1 MKAGSLWARPRF
13 AWLAAICVCVIA
25 VGLVPGVKV
34 AAATQAAGVNLAYAC
49 QFPSGAK
56 QVRVRIYSAFPGTG
70 TVNTPIQPDKVTVSV
85 TVPRASLGDLTRL
98 GAGAVTG
105 TVQLSVLVTQPGTSV
120 DARWPALAISST
132 AIPKDGDVTLAGSG
146 PVPPATVAAT
156 GSAAFSAGDLAVA
169 LTMRRADGGATT
181 PTAVSLAC
189 TPNLGQ
195 NTTMVTVPISGS
207 NQPGTIGRAGI
218 KQARAV
224 QRADQACEHVM
235 LPPFGFNHNI
245 LPFPGGFPPD
255 PDPANGFIYNV
266 PPDQVTS
273 GCANVLGYTNVN
285 KLGASAKLRGVIG
298 ADTSLRDDYNIPSN
312 YVQADTIAFPSI
324 TPPPATFLSFGFV
337 PTTARVELKPIG
349 NTNIVAEG
357 AANGT
362 LPGARTSDVT
372 AYAQVWLSIS
382 DVHVNGVPL
391 DVGAH
396 CRIARPMALT
406 LTGHSNLVPNYQVD
420 TGGELQGVANIPPFK
435 GCGVN
440 DNLDPLLTASVSG
453 PGNHLSLLQGPLCI
467 PSYPNQC
474 PRTDFG
480 WSVTPGGAWSAT
492 SGGPYI
498 TVNNRVDYTQIQFAC
513 QSATLKGT
521 LRKGTHMFN
530 RIGAITDASTMT
542 CADQTQQLP
551 GTFTVTYGGLPWPLD
566 VRSYDPTISSGEAVG
581 QFNGVSVQVSGPGCS
596 FNAAGYGTFL
606 HDNSPSAF
614 APSLQGVNVSDVSG
628 CNGLVAAGS
637 FLDFLFGPGA
647 GLPFGGFDP
656 AQTITSP

>member
-25 VGLVPGVKV
+25 VSLVPGVEV
-34 AAATQAAGVNLAYAC
+34 AAATQAADVNLAYAC

-70 TVNTPIQPDKVTVSV
+70 TVNTPIQPGKVTVSV

-224 QRADQACEHVM
+224 QRADQGCEHAM

-245 LPFPGGFPPD
+245 LPFPGGFPPG
-255 PDPANGFIYNV
+255 PDPANAFIYNL
-266 PPDQVTS
+266 PPDGLTP

-298 ADTSLRDDYNIPSN
+298 ADLALRDVINSPPGN
-312 YVQADTIAFPSI
+312 YVQVDTIAFPSI

-357 AANGT
+357 PLDPT
-362 LPGARTSDVT
+362 LPGARSNDVT

-406 LTGHSNLVPNYQVD
+406 LTGHSNVVPNYQVD
-420 TGGELQGVANIPPFK
+420 TGGELQGVANIPPFR

-453 PGNHLSLLQGPLCI
+453 PGNHLSLLQGPLCE
-467 PSYPNQC
+467 PSYLFQC

-498 TVNNRVDYTQIQFAC
+498 SVVNRVNNTAFYFAC
-513 QSATLKGT
+513 QPATLKGT

-542 CADQTQQLP
+542 CADPNSPPQLP

-566 VRSYDPTISSGEAVG
+566 VRTYDPTISSGEALG
-581 QFNGVSVQVSGPGCS
+581 KFNGVSIQVSGPGCS
-596 FNAAGYGTFL
+596 FNAAGYGTFIY
-606 HDNSPSAF
+606 DNSPSAF
-614 APSLQGVNVSDVSG
+614 TPSFQGVNVSDVSD
-628 CNGLVAAGS
+628 CNGLFAVGNY
-637 FLDFLFGPGA
+637 LDFNPT